1 MRLHARHL
9 QEVCVTECSDEGPDQ
24 APEAMETVMIDRRTD
39 RPYSDDP
46 YSDIPCD
53 GARDLRASRP
63 PKGAGGPLCAEAQA
77 DGVPCYELGRD
88 CETCEQAYLSWADA
102 RASDN

>member
-1 MRLHARHL
+1 
-9 QEVCVTECSDEGPDQ
+9 
-24 APEAMETVMIDRRTD
+24 MIDRRSD

-53 GARDLRASRP
+53 SNRNLRTGGAARDTD
-63 PKGAGGPLCAEAQA
+63 GPLCAEAQA

-88 CETCEQAYLSWADA
+88 CQTCEQAYLSWADA
-102 RASDN
+102 RPKDQ

>member
-1 MRLHARHL
+1 
-9 QEVCVTECSDEGPDQ
+9 
-24 APEAMETVMIDRRTD
+24 MIDRRTD

-53 GARDLRASRP
+53 STRNLRAG
-63 PKGAGGPLCAEAQA
+63 GAARGTEGPLCAEAQA

-88 CETCEQAYLSWADA
+88 CQTCERAYLSWSDA
-102 RASDN
+102 PPTDQ